1 MVVLDA
7 ATGNMH
13 AGTHHPIWVHGT
25 SVVFGLCGWALV
37 FLRMRDDTT
46 FGLDPLPVTIL

>member
-1 MVVLDA
+1 MLSRLPRQHAHRDA
-7 ATGNMH
+7 R
-13 AGTHHPIWVHGT
+13 PIWVHVI

-46 FGLDPLPVTIL
+46 FGLDPLPVAIL